1 MRSRKQMTP
10 GIKKCKDKYSG
21 GSSPYKKTESP
32 YKGADAT
39 LIKNAG
45 TVAQGEI
52 DAVSQETTGSE
63 KWAKIAQQETSNQM
77 KKYGM
82 DDDEVID
89 PFYGTLSTDQQ
100 TKKNLEA

>member
-1 MRSRKQMTP
+1 MKSRKQMTP
-10 GIKKCKDKYSG
+10 GIKKCKDKYGS
-21 GSSPYKKTESP
+21 GSSPYKKAESP
-32 YKGADAT
+32 YKDADAT
-39 LIKNAG
+39 LIKNA
-45 TVAQGEI
+45 ANIYQNDI
-52 DAVSQETTGSE
+52 DAVSQDLTGGE

-89 PFYGTLSTDQQ
+89 PFFGTLSTDQQ